1 MHCWPRCACI
11 PSFITTLL
19 MHDVVRHGWMRA
31 RTWGAHAPC
40 VARVAARGRGRA
52 NPVVGILSR
61 ACLRVVCFK
70 RMRSG
75 RPEPSSIKSF
85 VTREHRRNG
94 GRSPGFHLH
103 HPCGFVIGP
112 APDRPASAR
121 SIMPCARSLSVMAAG
136 GKPGTDMCGTH
147 DTVIHTAARVA
158 STRRRRGL
166 TSEKSI

>member
-85 VTREHRRNG
+85 VTREHRQL
-94 GRSPGFHLH
+94 GRAQRREEPGIPFASP
-103 HPCGFVIGP
+103 VWIR
-112 APDRPASAR
+112 DRTCTGSAGVGKVDHA
-121 SIMPCARSLSVMAAG
+121 MRSLALGDGCGREAG
-136 GKPGTDMCGTH
+136 D
-147 DTVIHTAARVA
+147 
-158 STRRRRGL
+158 
-166 TSEKSI
+166 